1 MTMQAKFS
9 LMFCIALS
17 SFAAQAQDTLPAQHP
32 LFGKIVNAQA
42 GFVTEQRA
50 FDLVRQHRYVFVGE
64 KHDNPEHHQLEQ
76 RLIQERFKT
85 QKQTQQ
91 GRVVF
96 EMLDSSHDAAIAKL
110 QPTDTLEQMKTTLN
124 WPAKGGWDWAAYS
137 LSFQEALKN
146 SALAAG
152 NIDRPFITS
161 VYKNGEKNFVDV
173 PRFST
178 ALNPPEPLKSYL
190 LDQIFASH
198 CGMQSRETLT
208 PMLHIQ
214 LAKDA
219 SMASAMAETS
229 AAMLIAGGEHVRA
242 ETGAPWHLRKK
253 IADAEVMV
261 IQIVEVQAG
270 NVDVPSYIKRAG
282 NADLYWFTGATEA
295 KDYCAGVKGKAAQ

>member
-1 MTMQAKFS
+1 MRAIFS
-9 LMFCIALS
+9 LMFCFAFLP
-17 SFAAQAQDTLPAQHP
+17 FAAQAQNLSPVQHP
-32 LFGKIVNAQA
+32 LSGKIVNAQA
-42 GFVTEQRA
+42 AYVTEQRA
-50 FDLVRQHRYVFVGE
+50 FDLVRQYRYVFVGE
-64 KHDNPEHHQLEQ
+64 KHDNPTHHQLEQ
-76 RLIQERFKT
+76 RLIQERFKAPT
-85 QKQTQQ
+85 QVPQ

-96 EMLDSSHDAAIAKL
+96 EMLDSSHEAAIAQL
-110 QPTDTLEQMKTTLN
+110 QPTDTLEHMKSTLN
-124 WPAKGGWDWAAYS
+124 WPTKGGWDWAAYS
-137 LSFQEALKN
+137 PSFQEALKN

-152 NIDRPFITS
+152 NIDRQFITS

-178 ALNPPEPLKSYL
+178 AINPPEALKNYL

-198 CGMQSRETLT
+198 CGMQSRETLM

-219 SMASAMAETS
+219 SMASAMAATP

-253 IADAEVMV
+253 QPSAEVMV
-261 IQIVEVQAG
+261 LQIVEVQAG
-270 NVDVPSYIKRAG
+270 NVDVASYIKKAG
-282 NADLYWFTGATEA
+282 VADLYWFTEATEA